1 VGASGGRL
9 SIELGGAGR
18 SHGRASEHSVW
29 AAGQSR
35 WVKEG
40 EERGSATGPW
50 RGGKRGVKR
59 ERRGGERSDGA
70 GMRRMLG

>member
-18 SHGRASEHSVW
+18 SHGRASEHSVS
-29 AAGQSR
+29 AAGQAR

-40 EERGSATGPW
+40 E
-50 RGGKRGVKR
+50 
-59 ERRGGERSDGA
+59 GERECYGTMARGEARGEKGA
-70 GMRRMLG
+70 ARRREE

>member
-40 EERGSATGPW
+40 EERECYGAMA
-50 RGGKRGVKR
+50 RGEARGEKGAARR
-59 ERRGGERSDGA
+59 EE
-70 GMRRMLG
+70 